1 MNHRV
6 ATDLEKVGALAL
18 ALPVPVFQVQPAPRA
33 VAGWVTR
40 VLAPVVGACRFRYTY
55 PIELRPT
62 GCWDG
67 WALAPEYAPD
77 RRVSV
82 SNRML
87 YRSPRALV
95 TIFLH
100 EVAHQLVGADHDHD
114 AAFFATNLMLLLRVR
129 ESVNADVVPAGGALA
144 DMGLYDIQAPPVELQ
159 REPDAGV
166 GRAVSWAIS
175 VAHEFAPQ
183 AMTAEDAAAE
193 IRARYAAWIAQLAA
207 APATA
212 AAARAQ
218 AAAGAAVARSELR
231 RANALLRTRTIS
243 LGVAGLFVLVEA
255 FLVIKLGLAGG

>member
-6 ATDLEKVGALAL
+6 ATDLEKVGAL

-40 VLAPVVGACRFRYTY
+40 LLAPVVGACRFRYTY

-114 AAFFATNLMLLLRVR
+114 AAFFATNLMLLLRVS
-129 ESVNADVVPAGGALA
+129 ESVDADVLPAGGALA
-144 DMGLYDIQAPPVELQ
+144 EMGLYDIQAPPVELQ

-166 GRAVSWAIS
+166 GRAVSWAIR
-175 VAHEFAPQ
+175 VAHELAPTP
-183 AMTAEDAAAE
+183 MTAEDAATE
-193 IRARYAAWIAQLAA
+193 IRARYAVWILELEA
-207 APATA
+207 APAA

-218 AAAGAAVARSELR
+218 TSTAAAKATRVELQRTTGLLRAVSIWLCVSAAAVLAEAVMLLKL
-231 RANALLRTRTIS
+231 AL
-243 LGVAGLFVLVEA
+243 G
-255 FLVIKLGLAGG
+255 